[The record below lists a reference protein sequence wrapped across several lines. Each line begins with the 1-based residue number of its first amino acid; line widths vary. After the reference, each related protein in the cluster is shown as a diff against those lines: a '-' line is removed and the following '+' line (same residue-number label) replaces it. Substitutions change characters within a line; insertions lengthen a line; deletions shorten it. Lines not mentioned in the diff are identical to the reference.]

1 MRQHERVRRNGPRA
15 DIPPIRQRVV
25 APLLAVGLVT
35 ALAACDPPN
44 ETAATARC
52 SGVVAEASTA
62 SETAAQIRLLDRAL
76 STCGSYQVF
85 TDELARY
92 PSIIGYDPATFV
104 ELRCNSATDEA
115 VREGPTCSSVIVPVT
130 TAPPTT
136 AVEVMF
142 VGDTLDG
149 RAIEIRP
156 SAEIAFD
163 GEVPAVIQQTVNIA
177 IESRCDGVIA
187 QRDLWAA
194 QVDESAAGDIASVY
208 AQHAQNVA
216 NYINCEA
223 APLEVD
229 QDGEQVD
236 EQVEEG

>member
-1 MRQHERVRRNGPRA
+1 M
-15 DIPPIRQRVV
+15 
-25 APLLAVGLVT
+25 
-35 ALAACDPPN
+35 
-44 ETAATARC
+44 
-52 SGVVAEASTA
+52 A

-104 ELRCNSATDEA
+104 ELRCNSVTDEA

-136 AVEVMF
+136 SVELIF

-156 SAEIAFD
+156 SAEIRFD

-177 IESRCDGVIA
+177 IESKCDGVIA

-216 NYINCEA
+216 NYINCDA
-223 APLEVD
+223 APLDTGPADEPSD
-229 QDGEQVD
+229 DG
-236 EQVEEG
+236 